1 MHKLQ
6 IVLSHR
12 FEIELQNI
20 LEFYFERSPQAAEN
34 FYLDLSQKIK
44 DTALMPYA
52 CRRNQKLND
61 EAIREAIFRG
71 YIIPFRIADDHIKI
85 LSIFKHNLSDFRA

>member
-1 MHKLQ
+1 
-6 IVLSHR
+6 
-12 FEIELQNI
+12 
-20 LEFYFERSPQAAEN
+20 
-34 FYLDLSQKIK
+34 
-44 DTALMPYA
+44 MPNA
-52 CRRNQKLND
+52 FIRNQKLHD